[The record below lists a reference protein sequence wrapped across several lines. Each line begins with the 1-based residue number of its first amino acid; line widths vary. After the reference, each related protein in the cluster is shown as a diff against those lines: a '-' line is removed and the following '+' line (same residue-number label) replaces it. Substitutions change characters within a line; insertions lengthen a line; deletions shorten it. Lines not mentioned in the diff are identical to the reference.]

1 MSDSFAERVL
11 LTEPYADMVF
21 GMASI
26 GSGAQKVTMNLPA
39 ELLAEA
45 QAVTGEGITETVR
58 RGLELVRRSGSLDK
72 ARALRGRLSLDV
84 DLEVSRERRRR

>member
-1 MSDSFAERVL
+1 MSLVSVQTTLNRA
-11 LTEPYADMVF
+11 PYDHMVCD
-21 GMASI
+21 MAS
-26 GSGAQKVTMNLPA
+26 GSAIAQKVTMNLPA

-45 QAVTGEGITETVR
+45 QAVTGEGITETVK